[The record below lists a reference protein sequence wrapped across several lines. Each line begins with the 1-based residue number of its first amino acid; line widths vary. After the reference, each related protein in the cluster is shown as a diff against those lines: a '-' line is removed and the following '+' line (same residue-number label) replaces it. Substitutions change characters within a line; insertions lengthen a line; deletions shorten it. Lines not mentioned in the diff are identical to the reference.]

1 MSENK
6 ILISLPHP
14 SSALEEVI
22 TSVST
27 CIPQITNKVKSLL
40 HSIFS
45 FSLLHRFSRPQTFA
59 NTGIRS
65 ANRFSFLPKNKKFL
79 LLAILLLV
87 ALILL
92 AKSIS
97 SPTSS
102 SQAKLDVSPAT
113 ASLNINKEYI
123 FPLKN
128 SSGEEISKLKFYV
141 ENAELRDQI
150 VVKGQRATA
159 VKGRQFLIINLKI
172 TNDFDKS
179 LEIDTRDYV
188 RLSVNDNQQEWIAP
202 DIHNDPVEVQAQAT
216 KLTRIGFPLNESDTN
231 LKIRV
236 GEINGSKE
244 TLEIKFN

>member
-1 MSENK
+1 M
-6 ILISLPHP
+6 
-14 SSALEEVI
+14 
-22 TSVST
+22 
-27 CIPQITNKVKSLL
+27 
-40 HSIFS
+40 
-45 FSLLHRFSRPQTFA
+45 
-59 NTGIRS
+59 
-65 ANRFSFLPKNKKFL
+65 
-79 LLAILLLV
+79 
-87 ALILL
+87 L